1 MNTVRRNL
9 KPETQFKVIKCK
21 KNQNKRFD
29 RFCAAVLLV
38 IAILCV
44 AFEKELT
51 APILIALISLPL
63 WFGKKRYIEI

>member
-9 KPETQFKVIKCK
+9 KPETQFEVIKCRN
-21 KNQNKRFD
+21 NQNKRID
-29 RFCAAVLLV
+29 RFCAAVLLT
-38 IAILCV
+38 ISILFV
-44 AFEKELT
+44 ALEKDLT